1 MTAAFAG
8 AEAGGPDFAAPQGY
22 AVEMA
27 WTEQSPALPGVSVEG
42 RLYRDA
48 ATGERVERYFD
59 ADGAP
64 LDVRAVK
71 ALGISEKRWNP
82 VRRSQ
87 PTEFAP
93 SFRKGAETRPVP
105 ALAPGE
111 APQMV
116 FPPKDAA
123 ALLAEDALDA
133 GEAKGLVRI
142 GVADDLVPAVE
153 VGPGGATAG
162 EWRVLED
169 GTRVWALTL
178 RSLDAVGQRVRVTGL
193 RPDPGVELVVYAAD
207 GSGEAWAVTEAG
219 WSPTCFGEALT
230 LECRV
235 AREVTDFAPFALD
248 GLVYLYLDPAA
259 ASAEKAGSCN
269 IPVACEA
276 GWATAAMSVGGL
288 GIVSGDAALFCT
300 GTLIADTVAETAL
313 PYLLTANHC
322 VGDVARA
329 GNLEVY
335 WLYQSDTCEGTAGA
349 LANVPRT
356 TGGADLLTTSNYFSG
371 TDVTLLQLRGS
382 VPEGIPY
389 AGWSTEGIAAGRAT
403 VTIHHPSGDPKC
415 VSFGAVPAQV
425 DGERLVP
432 EERFHAV
439 VWNRG
444 TTERGS
450 SGCPLFTGDGGLIIG
465 QLYGGYASC
474 EAPQDP
480 DYFGRFDKSYA
491 LVQPYLDPGSV
502 NPPPAEG
509 EGEGEGQPEGEGEGE
524 GEEEED
530 DGCCHL
536 FKIANP
542 ANALAALLVVAV
554 LALGAVIPG
563 GRP

>member
-1 MTAAFAG
+1 MAAAFAG
-8 AEAGGPDFAAPQGY
+8 TEAGKGGPDFAAPQGY

-27 WTEQSPALPGVSVEG
+27 WTEWSPVIPGLSVEG
-42 RLYRDA
+42 RLYRDP
-48 ATGERVERYFD
+48 ATGERMERYFD

-64 LDVRAVK
+64 LDDQTLD
-71 ALGISEKRWNP
+71 ALGVSAKRWKP

-87 PTEFAP
+87 PTEFTP
-93 SFRKGAETRPVP
+93 SGRKGAETRPVP
-105 ALAPGE
+105 ALAAGE

-123 ALLAEDALDA
+123 ALLAEDALNA
-133 GEAKGLVRI
+133 GEAKGLFRI

-153 VGPGGATAG
+153 VWNGGATAG
-162 EWRVLED
+162 EWRELED

-193 RPDPGVELVVYAAD
+193 RPEPGVELVVYPSD
-207 GSGEAWAVTEAG
+207 RLDEAWAVTEAG

-230 LECRV
+230 VECRV
-235 AREVTDFAPFALD
+235 APGMADSAPFALD
-248 GLVYLYLDPAA
+248 GLVYLYLDPVA
-259 ASAEKAGSCN
+259 AEKAGSCN
-269 IPVACEA
+269 IPIACEA

-288 GIVSGDAALFCT
+288 GIVSGSASLFCT
-300 GTLIADTVAETAL
+300 GTLIADTVAETTM

-322 VGDVARA
+322 VGDVASA

-335 WLYQSDTCEGTAGA
+335 WLYQSDTCDGAAGA
-349 LANVPRT
+349 LENVPRT
-356 TGGADLLTTSNYFSG
+356 TGGADILTTSSCLRG
-371 TDVTLLQLRGS
+371 TDVSLLQLRGS

-389 AGWSTEGIAAGRAT
+389 AGWSTESIAPGRAT
-403 VTIHHPSGDPKC
+403 ATIHHPSGDPKC
-415 VSFGAVPAQV
+415 ISFGAVPARV
-425 DGERLVP
+425 DGERLMH
-432 EERFHAV
+432 EDRFHAV

-474 EAPQDP
+474 EAPDEA
-480 DYFGRFDKSYA
+480 DYFGRFDRSYA
-491 LVQPYLDPGSV
+491 LVQPYLDPGKL
-502 NPPPAEG
+502 NPPD